1 MGKTISLYFFM
12 KKTENLSNINI
23 KPVEPL
29 LKAQAD
35 INRDLETQVYG
46 TANDVQRDGERT
58 RTRVNDVVSELIQRE
73 TGSANGDLIGGLE
86 SYYGNSGGKDKE
98 TFNRIKDALS
108 NPDGAS
114 DIYKIYSELNST
126 ISKNEDLNVVVN
138 LIPQLGDAI
147 NAITDSILSPD
158 DFTKQVVLSLMKAD
172 VELKEDDDFRKE
184 SMQVLSEYKY
194 NKHIKE
200 IVNKTAIQG
209 KHYVAAIPYS
219 RAFQYLL
226 NDKDMQL
233 AKQQMMGRTTLS
245 ESYQKKT
252 EKVTELLTE
261 SFTMNLS
268 ECYEPKS
275 IEELKG
281 SIIETVDSFVLQEGA
296 VNLVDMELLQEAKKQ
311 NMIKKKAPK
320 KKDKSET
327 LAKELEANGKITND
341 GFKSTDEI
349 KELTDA
355 DTASLKG
362 VVIKQLDIRKVIP
375 LEVDDICLGYYY
387 IESDDT
393 QQALRKSYNP
403 QQWAQNIKK
412 SASKQTVSNSVENAY
427 SNLSKL
433 LLHRLDKKFLEKNAH
448 IKDEIYGL
456 LKYHQVLHNRNAVKV
471 TYLRPDEVYK
481 FEINGGKSVL
491 DNVLFFAKL
500 YLGLL
505 MSNIMMRISRSNDI
519 RAYYINSGVAPD
531 VSSVVNHAINE
542 IKKDNRSLMHLNNI
556 PRMIATTTKFTDLF
570 LPTDKDGKR
579 PIDFDIIQ
587 GQDIQ
592 VKDEMMEMLE
602 EIIVSG
608 TGVPSVLLNA
618 SNDVDF
624 AKTLTMLSTK
634 YLRRVLGWQ
643 LDLNEPNTEFIRA
656 ILRSELDDR
665 ESEINSLTTSFQA
678 PTNLVLQNALD
689 EINNARDLANAISG
703 AMIGDNNQ
711 DEDAQRLL
719 DMLNLEIMKQ
729 YAPSVPWAT
738 FAEMEKQARIQL
750 EKEKE
755 EKAAKAKNAG
765 GGDDTS
771 GY

>member
-1 MGKTISLYFFM
+1 M
-12 KKTENLSNINI
+12 KNTDNTSNINI

-35 INRDLETQVYG
+35 INRDLEKQVYG
-46 TANDVQRDGERT
+46 SANEVQRDRERT
-58 RTRVNDVVSELIQRE
+58 QSRVSDVVADLIQKE
-73 TGSANGDLIGGLE
+73 TSSANGDLIGGLE
-86 SYYGNSGGKDKE
+86 SYYGNSGGKEKE
-98 TFNRIKDALS
+98 TFNRIKEALS

-126 ISKNEDLNVVVN
+126 ISKTEDLNVVVN

-172 VELKEDDDFRKE
+172 VELKEDDEFRKE
-184 SMQVLSEYKY
+184 AMQVLHEYKY

-200 IVNKTAIQG
+200 IVGKTAIQG

-219 RAFQYLL
+219 RAFQYLM
-226 NDKDMQL
+226 NDKDMRL
-233 AKQQMMGRTTLS
+233 AKQNLMGKTLS
-245 ESYQKKT
+245 ESFKGTT
-252 EKVTELLTE
+252 EKPESLLTE
-261 SFTMNLS
+261 SFTSSLS
-268 ECYEPKS
+268 ECFET
-275 IEELKG
+275 KG
-281 SIIETVDSFVLQEGA
+281 VNNIRNSLIDTAESFVLQEGA
-296 VNLVDMELLQEAKKQ
+296 VNLVDMDVLQEAKKN
-311 NMIKKKAPK
+311 NMIKRKK
-320 KKDKSET
+320 KKDEAQT
-327 LAKELEANGKITND
+327 LADELAANGKITND
-341 GFKSTDEI
+341 GFKTPDEI
-349 KELTDA
+349 QQLTDA

-362 VVIKQLDIRKVIP
+362 VVIKHLDIRKVIP

-427 SNLSKL
+427 DNLSKL

-471 TYLRPDEVYK
+471 TYLRPDEVHK
-481 FEINGGKSVL
+481 FELNNGKSVL
-491 DNVLFFAKL
+491 ENVLFFAKL

-531 VSSVVNHAINE
+531 ISSVVNHAINE

-587 GQDIQ
+587 GQDVQ

-643 LDLNEPNTEFIRA
+643 LELNEPNTDFIRA
-656 ILRSELDDR
+656 ILHSELDDR

-719 DMLNLEIMKQ
+719 DILNLEIMKQ
-729 YAPSVPWAT
+729 YAPSVPWAN
-738 FAEMEKQARIQL
+738 FNALLEQAKIKLQ
-750 EKEKE
+750 KEKE
-755 EKAAKAKNAG
+755 DKKAKEKG
-765 GGDDTS
+765 DSGGDDTS

>member
-12 KKTENLSNINI
+12 KNTDNTSNINI

-35 INRDLETQVYG
+35 INRDLEKQVYG
-46 TANDVQRDGERT
+46 SANEVQRDRERT
-58 RTRVNDVVSELIQRE
+58 NARVNDVVADLIQKE
-73 TGSANGDLIGGLE
+73 TSSANGDLIGGLE
-86 SYYGNSGGKDKE
+86 SYYGNSGGKEKE
-98 TFNRIKDALS
+98 TFNRIKEALS

-126 ISKNEDLNVVVN
+126 ISKTEDLNVVVN

-172 VELKEDDDFRKE
+172 VELKEDDEFRKE
-184 SMQVLSEYKY
+184 AMQVLHEYKY

-200 IVNKTAIQG
+200 IVGKTAIQG

-219 RAFQYLL
+219 RAFQYLM
-226 NDKDMQL
+226 NDKDMRL
-233 AKQQMMGRTTLS
+233 AKQNLMGKTLS
-245 ESYQKKT
+245 ESFKGTT
-252 EKVTELLTE
+252 EKPESLLTE
-261 SFTMNLS
+261 SFTSSLS
-268 ECYEPKS
+268 ECFET
-275 IEELKG
+275 KG
-281 SIIETVDSFVLQEGA
+281 VNNIRNSLIDTAESFVLQEGA
-296 VNLVDMELLQEAKKQ
+296 VNLVDMDVLQEAKKN
-311 NMIKKKAPK
+311 NMIKRKK
-320 KKDKSET
+320 KKDEAQT
-327 LAKELEANGKITND
+327 LADELAANGKITND
-341 GFKSTDEI
+341 GFKTPDEI
-349 KELTDA
+349 QQLTDA

-362 VVIKQLDIRKVIP
+362 VVIKHLDIRKVIP

-427 SNLSKL
+427 DNLSKL

-471 TYLRPDEVYK
+471 TYLRPDEVHK
-481 FEINGGKSVL
+481 FELNNGKSVL
-491 DNVLFFAKL
+491 ENVLFFAKL

-587 GQDIQ
+587 GQDVQ

-643 LDLNEPNTEFIRA
+643 LELNEPNTDFIRA
-656 ILRSELDDR
+656 ILHSELDDR

-719 DMLNLEIMKQ
+719 DILNLEIMKQ
-729 YAPSVPWAT
+729 YAPSVPWAN
-738 FAEMEKQARIQL
+738 FNALLEQAKIKLQ
-750 EKEKE
+750 KEKE
-755 EKAAKAKNAG
+755 DKKAKEKG
-765 GGDDTS
+765 DSGGDDTS

>member
-12 KKTENLSNINI
+12 KNTDNTSNINI

-35 INRDLETQVYG
+35 INRDLEKQVYG
-46 TANDVQRDGERT
+46 SANEVQRDRERT
-58 RTRVNDVVSELIQRE
+58 NARVNDVVADLIQKE
-73 TGSANGDLIGGLE
+73 TSSANGDLIGGLE
-86 SYYGNSGGKDKE
+86 SYYGNSGGKEKE
-98 TFNRIKDALS
+98 TFNRIKEALS

-126 ISKNEDLNVVVN
+126 ISKTEDLNVVVN

-184 SMQVLSEYKY
+184 AMQVLHEYKY

-200 IVNKTAIQG
+200 IVGKTAIQG

-219 RAFQYLL
+219 RAFQYLM
-226 NDKDMQL
+226 NDKDMRL
-233 AKQQMMGRTTLS
+233 AKQNLMGKTLS
-245 ESYQKKT
+245 ESFKGTT
-252 EKVTELLTE
+252 EKPESLLTE
-261 SFTMNLS
+261 SFTSSLS
-268 ECYEPKS
+268 ECFET
-275 IEELKG
+275 KG
-281 SIIETVDSFVLQEGA
+281 VNNIRNSLIDTAESFVLQEGA
-296 VNLVDMELLQEAKKQ
+296 VNLVDMDVLQEAKKN
-311 NMIKKKAPK
+311 NMIKRKK
-320 KKDKSET
+320 KKDEAQT
-327 LAKELEANGKITND
+327 LADELAANGKITND
-341 GFKSTDEI
+341 GFKTPDEI
-349 KELTDA
+349 QQLTDA

-362 VVIKQLDIRKVIP
+362 VVIKHLDIRKVIP

-427 SNLSKL
+427 DNLSKL

-471 TYLRPDEVYK
+471 TYLRPDEVHK
-481 FEINGGKSVL
+481 FELNNGKSVL
-491 DNVLFFAKL
+491 ENVLFFAKL

-587 GQDIQ
+587 GQDVQ

-643 LDLNEPNTEFIRA
+643 LELNEPNTDFIRA
-656 ILRSELDDR
+656 ILHSELDDR

-719 DMLNLEIMKQ
+719 DILNLEIMKQ
-729 YAPSVPWAT
+729 YAPSVPWAN
-738 FAEMEKQARIQL
+738 FNALLEQAKIKLQ
-750 EKEKE
+750 KEKE
-755 EKAAKAKNAG
+755 DKKAKEKG
-765 GGDDTS
+765 DSGRDDTS